1 MATLPEG
8 YKYNIDNPEHPFFGK
23 GNNPFW
29 DQDESDFVIDATAT
43 VDDTS
48 GTPSVTV
55 EKTEG
60 TNSVTFE
67 FEFSGIKGSK
77 GDKGDKGDTGETGA
91 QGPKGDP
98 GATGATGPK
107 GDKGDTGAQ
116 GPKGDTGATGSQGP
130 KGDKGDTG
138 ATGPQGAT
146 GEQGPKG
153 DKGDKGDTGATGAT
167 GADGKSAYQCALDE
181 GFVGTEEEWLAS
193 LVGPKGDTGDTGA
206 TGPQG
211 PKGDTGDTGP
221 QGPKGDKGDTGP
233 QGPAGEGVPSGGN
246 PGEYLM
252 RTRTLDPQTQQP
264 VDGTTWSPINVAGL
278 SELKDKVN
286 LLVNNMSFTSH
297 GINNAVTLG
306 TATAKNL
313 KTLSMGDKVK
323 FSDLLVVFGITG
335 GLQHFFDSTT
345 GNMNYFNGRLEF
357 SPLGDIKGE
366 AVGLS
371 DASPVILNKTYENLM
386 LPNDKTITYP
396 DLIFNVDY
404 CNYQED
410 SSIINLNMQLTLV
423 SVDWNSAASTDNWS
437 QPVNFNYN
445 LDDANNTE
453 SFGIYGGLGN
463 IFLSQNDIPISP
475 APPMY
480 NIMCV
485 KKPSV
490 TINLNGTPGS
500 YEQFTANLNYNF
512 GGCVNDNGWMS
523 SSNSPAYIQAHSMG
537 TRKLIRVFDADKINS
552 NVIIKQEVPT
562 TWSSQLDS
570 DFVLGQTA
578 GIYKLGTSKNI
589 QANTGDSDY
598 QTKVDEINGY
608 LNANLN
614 TYQEVV

>member
-1 MATLPEG
+1 MISPQG
-8 YKYNIDNPEHPFFGK
+8 YNYGEAPQSA
-23 GNNPFW
+23 NPFW
-29 DQDESDFVIDATAT
+29 DEDPHSVTSLTATAS
-43 VDDTS
+43 VDNST
-48 GTPSVTV
+48 GVPSVEV
-55 EKTEG
+55 EATIQDDVK
-60 TNSVTFE
+60 NFD
-67 FEFSGIKGSK
+67 FAFHNLKGEK
-77 GDKGDKGDTGETGA
+77 GDQGERGPKGDTGE
-91 QGPKGDP
+91 QGPQGIQGK
-98 GATGATGPK
+98 TGSEGP
-107 GDKGDTGAQ
+107 Q
-116 GPKGDTGATGSQGP
+116 GPKGDTGERGPKGDTGEQGERGEQGPQGVQGEKGETGEAGPQGPQGEVGPAGETGPAGPQGP
-130 KGDKGDTG
+130 KGDTGDTG
-138 ATGPQGAT
+138 P
-146 GEQGPKG
+146 QGPKG
-153 DKGDKGDTGATGAT
+153 DTGDTGP
-167 GADGKSAYQCALDE
+167 Q
-181 GFVGTEEEWLAS
+181 
-193 LVGPKGDTGDTGA
+193 GPKGDTGDTGA

-233 QGPAGEGVPSGGN
+233 QGPAGEGVPAGGN

-252 RTRTLDPQTQQP
+252 RTRSLDPQTHQP
-264 VDGTTWSPINVAGL
+264 VDGTAWSPINISGL

-286 LLVNNMSFTSH
+286 LLVNNMSFTSQ
-297 GINNAVTLG
+297 GINNTVTLG
-306 TATAKNL
+306 TATTKNL

-366 AVGLS
+366 AVGSS
-371 DASPVILNKTYENLM
+371 DAAPVILNKTYENLM
-386 LPNDKTITYP
+386 LPGDKTITYP

-410 SSIINLNMQLTLV
+410 SSIINLNMHLTLV
-423 SVDWNSAASTDNWS
+423 SVDWNNVASTDNWS

-453 SFGIYGGLGN
+453 SFGVYGSLGN
-463 IFLSQNDIPISP
+463 IFLTQNDIPVSP

-500 YEQFTANLNYNF
+500 YEQFTSNLNYDF
-512 GGCVNDNGWMS
+512 GGCVNDSGWMS
-523 SSNSPAYIQAHSMG
+523 VSNSPAYVQAHSMG
-537 TRKLIRVFDADKINS
+537 TRKLIRVFDADKING
-552 NVIIKQEVPT
+552 NVIIKPEAPT

-589 QANTGDSDY
+589 QANSYDSDY

-614 TYQEVV
+614 TYQEV